1 MDCFKY
7 RPDIMAKIR
16 EDFGSVRP
24 ALPRGVMLIFDE
36 IVQETTTEAG
46 VILLA
51 KNAKNFNFRFATVLG
66 VGKKVISVSPGDRVV
81 ISVYM
86 GKEFEYQYS
95 HVCKMKLVS
104 EDQIDAK
111 IL

>member
-1 MDCFKY
+1 MDCFKH
-7 RPDIMAKIR
+7 RPDIVAKTK
-16 EDFGSVRP
+16 EDFGFIRP
-24 ALPRGVMLIFDE
+24 ALPMGVILIFDE
-36 IVQETTTEAG
+36 IVRETKTEAG

-51 KNAKNFNFRFATVLG
+51 QNAKNFNFRFATVLA
-66 VGKKVISVSPGDRVV
+66 VGKKVTSVSFGDRVV

-86 GKEFEYQYS
+86 GKELEYQYS

-104 EDQIDAK
+104 EDQIDAI